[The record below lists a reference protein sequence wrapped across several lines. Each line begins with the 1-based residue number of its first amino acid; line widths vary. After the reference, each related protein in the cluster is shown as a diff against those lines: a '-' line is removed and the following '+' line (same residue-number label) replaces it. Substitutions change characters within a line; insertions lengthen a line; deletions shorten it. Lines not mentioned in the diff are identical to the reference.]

1 MTDADVE
8 AFMANYIHLS
18 INDDDADT
26 SSSATYMPIVAT
38 NHSDTILPTLVSPSF
53 VSGPSLDWKP
63 PQRLV
68 HNQHFSSSSATST
81 SIGSYQS
88 GSSSQPRNN
97 FFTQRNVPIRE
108 TPRPLTAIMPP
119 FPFIDSSFVPYRA
132 VGSLM
137 QRSPEGIIV
146 REFWK
151 TVVTAFRTIAITHPD
166 PIKGAEEQQDLGTL
180 LSRFKGRRRGV
191 ALLTE
196 ASAVI
201 HFEGFMLRP
210 HRAVRPNY
218 ALRLSSS
225 DHPYYAFQHVPRS
238 VNAQD
243 QFPNVNFVVPGINPQ
258 HI

>member
-53 VSGPSLDWKP
+53 VSGPSQDRKP

-137 QRSPEGIIV
+137 QQSPEGIIV
-146 REFWK
+146 R
-151 TVVTAFRTIAITHPD
+151 D
-166 PIKGAEEQQDLGTL
+166 DTL
-180 LSRFKGRRRGV
+180 YLPT
-191 ALLTE
+191 TE
-196 ASAVI
+196 AARVAAIEKRMRERQEWIRAAEASRIKELRARQKKERVEEIARQAAAREAGLNRPRPSFTPEHGQAIRQARYLVDMRLRIGPGSTPDEAIVI
-201 HFEGFMLRP
+201 
-210 HRAVRPNY
+210 
-218 ALRLSSS
+218 
-225 DHPYYAFQHVPRS
+225 D
-238 VNAQD
+238 D
-243 QFPNVNFVVPGINPQ
+243 
-258 HI
+258 